1 MIKNLKWTVR
11 FGIITPILIVIAV
24 FLAGG
29 GHGYFEPIIFLFPFP
44 SISIL
49 VFDEINLGFALIAL
63 IQYPIYG
70 LLIDKIKN
78 NHKVM
83 MRTGLAII
91 LSHTSVAI
99 VIYIFRPE
107 HFQ

>member
-11 FGIITPILIVIAV
+11 LGITTPILIVIVV

-78 NHKVM
+78 KQEVI
-83 MRTGLAII
+83 RTGLAII
-91 LSHTSVAI
+91 ISHTSVAI
-99 VIYIFRPE
+99 VTYILRPE
-107 HFQ
+107 HFK